1 MASLLSSSSSSS
13 SSSTFLK
20 LVHFPSAFEFDGI
33 GRRRRRR
40 RKNNSVLK
48 FTRSCLADASS
59 LVLAAHH
66 TVDRYIRSSMVIG
79 LGSGCASGMAIQYMG
94 RQLRAGALKDIVG
107 VPTSVGSASEAAK
120 AGIPLNQYQ
129 DCSQIDFAF
138 DDADIIEEG
147 TLVAVIG
154 RQRLQGEESILQEK
168 SVLNAANKLAFMI
181 TESQY
186 KGGLD
191 GSVPVLVQSLNWME
205 IAEKIDDLFLGDAEV
220 WRRPSIGQ
228 ADPHGGNNPLVTKE
242 GHNVLDLIFTS
253 PILSLAEVAKSL
265 DKVDGVVDHGVI
277 SKFPCSAVI
286 ASEDGLQIVDS
297 LPRNAMEAL

>member
-1 MASLLSSSSSSS
+1 MASLLSSSASSS
-13 SSSTFLK
+13 SSSTSLK
-20 LVHFPSAFEFDGI
+20 LLHFPSAFEFDGI

-40 RKNNSVLK
+40 RDKNNSLLK
-48 FTRSCLADASS
+48 VTRSSLADAST
-59 LVLAAHH
+59 LLLAAHH
-66 TVDRYIRSSMVIG
+66 TVDRYIRSGMVIG

-154 RQRLQGEESILQEK
+154 RRRLQGEESILQEK
-168 SVLNAANKLAFMI
+168 SVLNAANKLTFMI

-191 GSVPVLVQSLNWME
+191 GAVPVLVQSVRSYTHYWFQTYKAIMIRIRHL
-205 IAEKIDDLFLGDAEV
+205 K
-220 WRRPSIGQ
+220 
-228 ADPHGGNNPLVTKE
+228 
-242 GHNVLDLIFTS
+242 
-253 PILSLAEVAKSL
+253 
-265 DKVDGVVDHGVI
+265 
-277 SKFPCSAVI
+277 PCFS
-286 ASEDGLQIVDS
+286 STGWKLLKRS
-297 LPRNAMEAL
+297 MTCF

>member
-1 MASLLSSSSSSS
+1 MASLLSSSASSS
-13 SSSTFLK
+13 SSSTSLK
-20 LVHFPSAFEFDGI
+20 LLHFPSAFEFDGI

-40 RKNNSVLK
+40 RDKNNSLLK
-48 FTRSCLADASS
+48 VTRSSLADAST
-59 LVLAAHH
+59 LLLAAHH
-66 TVDRYIRSSMVIG
+66 TVDRYIRSGMVIG

-129 DCSQIDFAF
+129 DCSQKKEHLLLSLGAGDY
-138 DDADIIEEG
+138 
-147 TLVAVIG
+147 
-154 RQRLQGEESILQEK
+154 K
-168 SVLNAANKLAFMI
+168 SVLNAANKLTFMI

-191 GSVPVLVQSLNWME
+191 GAVPVLVQSLNWME

-228 ADPHGGNNPLVTKE
+228 ADPLGGINPLVTKE

-253 PILSLAEVAKSL
+253 PILSLAEVAESL

-277 SKFPCSAVI
+277 NKFPCTAVI

>member
-1 MASLLSSSSSSS
+1 MASLLSSSASS
-13 SSSTFLK
+13 SSSTSLK
-20 LVHFPSAFEFDGI
+20 LLHFPSAFEFDGI

-40 RKNNSVLK
+40 RDKNNSLLK
-48 FTRSCLADASS
+48 VTRSSLADAST
-59 LVLAAHH
+59 LLLAAHH
-66 TVDRYIRSSMVIG
+66 TVDRYIRSGMVIG

-107 VPTSVGSASEAAK
+107 
-120 AGIPLNQYQ
+120 
-129 DCSQIDFAF
+129 IDFAF

-147 TLVAVIG
+147 TLVSVIG
-154 RQRLQGEESILQEK
+154 RRRLQGEESILQEK

-191 GSVPVLVQSLNWME
+191 GAVPVLVQSLNWME

-228 ADPHGGNNPLVTKE
+228 ADPLGGINPLVTKE

-253 PILSLAEVAKSL
+253 PILSLAEVAESL

-277 SKFPCSAVI
+277 SKFPCTAVI

>member
-1 MASLLSSSSSSS
+1 MALAEEEEDEERTILSSSLLGHVLLMLLLSSLQPI
-13 SSSTFLK
+13 TL
-20 LVHFPSAFEFDGI
+20 
-33 GRRRRRR
+33 
-40 RKNNSVLK
+40 
-48 FTRSCLADASS
+48 
-59 LVLAAHH
+59 
-66 TVDRYIRSSMVIG
+66 
-79 LGSGCASGMAIQYMG
+79 
-94 RQLRAGALKDIVG
+94 
-107 VPTSVGSASEAAK
+107 SVGSASEAAK

-154 RQRLQGEESILQEK
+154 RRRLQGEESILQEK

-253 PILSLAEVAKSL
+253 PILSLAAEVAKSL

>member
-1 MASLLSSSSSSS
+1 MASLLSSSSS

-66 TVDRYIRSSMVIG
+66 TVDRYIRSGMVIG

-154 RQRLQGEESILQEK
+154 RRRLQGEESILQEK

-253 PILSLAEVAKSL
+253 PILSLAAEVAKSL